1 MTEVIKSATIKQD
14 SQGKWYCIFT
24 SHIEDTTPKNLIISP
39 VGLDAGLTHFLI
51 DSDGNKTVISNI
63 GGNME
68 DVSVLVGNCFP
79 FITNLDPTER
89 NGHMSE
95 AMIVADINDNV
106 FNHKTGRKCS

>member
-1 MTEVIKSATIKQD
+1 MKANLVNEDFSNVFDALDKVVIKV
-14 SQGKWYCIFT
+14 GKI
-24 SHIEDTTPKNLIISP
+24 IEVERIPKNKKMIRM
-39 VGLDAGLTHFLI
+39 VVNF

>member
-1 MTEVIKSATIKQD
+1 MKANLIDSDFSNVFETLDKVVIKV
-14 SQGKWYCIFT
+14 GKI
-24 SHIEDTTPKNLIISP
+24 IEVERIPKNKKMIKM
-39 VGLDAGLTHFLI
+39 VVNF

-68 DVSVLVGNCFP
+68 DVSVLTGKCFP

-95 AMIVADINDNV
+95 AMIVADVNDGV
-106 FNHKTGRKCS
+106 FNFETSYKCS

>member
-1 MTEVIKSATIKQD
+1 MKANLVNEDFSNVFDALDKVVIKV
-14 SQGKWYCIFT
+14 GKI
-24 SHIEDTTPKNLIISP
+24 IEVERIPKNKKMIRM
-39 VGLDAGLTHFLI
+39 VVNF

-95 AMIVADINDNV
+95 AMIVADINDNI
-106 FNHKTGRKCS
+106 FNHETGRKCS